1 MVKKENR
8 TGLVWKWLKD
18 LSRLIFPL
26 TCEICGEA
34 LVEGE
39 RVMCLGC
46 MESMPSVDTRPESE
60 FSRRFAATVKAERVA
75 VMFAYRRDTSY
86 ARMIQKSKYN
96 DRPDIDYNLAS
107 EFAAR
112 LSPTGFFAGIDLVLP
127 VPMHSFKK
135 LQRGFNQAE
144 EIAKGIAATVGIDVS
159 DNLVAERPHSTQTRR
174 TAAQRLKNAEGVYA
188 VAYSDELRGKHVLL
202 VDDVITTG
210 ATVMSCCDALKK
222 SVPDIRISILALAA
236 TRMA

>member
-1 MVKKENR
+1 MVNKENLIGR
-8 TGLVWKWLKD
+8 IRQWLKD

-26 TCEICGEA
+26 TCEICGET

-46 MESMPSVDTRPESE
+46 MESMPRVDISPESE

-75 VMFAYRRDTSY
+75 AMFAYRRDTSY
-86 ARMIQKSKYN
+86 ARVIQKSKYN
-96 DRPDIDYNLAS
+96 DRPDIDYDLAA

-112 LSPTGFFAGIDLVLP
+112 LMPTGFFGGIDLVLP
-127 VPMHSFKK
+127 VPMHSLKK
-135 LQRGFNQAE
+135 LRRGFNQAE
-144 EIAKGIAATVGIDVS
+144 EIAKGISATVGIDIA
-159 DNLVAERPHSTQTRR
+159 DNLVAQQPHATQTRR

-188 VAYSDELRGKHVLL
+188 VVYPDELRGKHILL

-210 ATVMSCCDALKK
+210 ATVMSCCDALRK

-236 TRMA
+236 TRMN